1 MLCSMICRHAGNINR
16 CETYGRLR
24 VRRCH
29 VSKLNL
35 QFLRA
40 DVSCLRALLQPCIKS
55 DDVDVLE
62 ATIMEI
68 DQTISE
74 PERGIP

>member
-29 VSKLNL
+29 VSKLDL
-35 QFLRA
+35 QLLRA

-62 ATIMEI
+62 ATIIEAIMQEFSI
-68 DQTISE
+68 
-74 PERGIP
+74 